1 MAVAAG
7 ITLTNVYTSLVD
19 VPAWENSI
27 PNAMATA
34 RQYFSVSNPGTFFRI
49 FSPMNQLL
57 GLASLL
63 LFWKRGT
70 QVRLLLIAAFLL
82 YITGEGMTFKYFY
95 PRNEILFGKQSVDEA
110 TLQSIMA
117 EWRSMNWVRTAII
130 SAGVIC
136 SALALHKTYLV
147 TAVRSQFAPKPQRA
161 EAVLA

>member
-7 ITLTNVYTSLVD
+7 IALTNVYTSLVD
-19 VPAWENSI
+19 VPAWEHSI
-27 PNAMATA
+27 PNGMETA

-49 FSPMNQLL
+49 FSPLNQLL

-63 LFWKRGT
+63 LFWKRST
-70 QVRLLLIAAFLL
+70 EIRLLLIAAFLL

-95 PRNEILFGKQSVDEA
+95 PRNEMLFGKQALDST
-110 TLQSIMA
+110 TLQSIMS

-130 SAGVIC
+130 SAGVVC
-136 SALALHKTYLV
+136 SALALHKTYLAA
-147 TAVRSQFAPKPQRA
+147 AVRREAAPKAQRA